1 MKEID
6 TSLSIYELTRA
17 YPELIDILK
26 DLGFAGVANPVAR
39 NTVGRVTALAEGCEK
54 QGIDLA
60 VVLGKLSERGFEVK
74 S

>member
-6 TSLSIYELTRA
+6 TSLSIYELTHA
-17 YPELIDILK
+17 YPELIGILK

-39 NTVGRVTALAEGCEK
+39 NTVGKVTTLAEGCEK
-54 QGIDLA
+54 HGIDLA
-60 VVLGKLSERGFEVK
+60 KVQGKLSEQGFEVK